1 MKADQRQDEASDSTA
16 PSQAT
21 MLRTSGTV
29 RLVNAVFYAHH
40 GVSQEEHRLG
50 GRYEVDVEMHLD
62 FQKAADADRLSS
74 TVDYEGV
81 YRMVHDLVTK
91 NEFYLIEK
99 LAFLIGN
106 AILDGHGIVEGV
118 DVTVRKHN
126 PPVGGTCD
134 RAEATYRARRA

>member
-1 MKADQRQDEASDSTA
+1 MNNETA
-16 PSQAT
+16 PETITGAT
-21 MLRTSGTV
+21 MTETKYTSMPAGTV

-50 GRYEVDVEMHLD
+50 GRYEVDVEMHFD
-62 FQKAADADRLSS
+62 FTKAAETDQLSS

-81 YRMVHDLVTK
+81 YKMVHHLVTRNK
-91 NEFYLIEK
+91 FYLIEK
-99 LAFLIGN
+99 LALLIGN
-106 AILDGHGIVEGV
+106 AIMDGYPVVEAV

-134 RAEATYRARRA
+134 RAEATYRTSRS